1 MHNIFA
7 GPMGI
12 KSQSKKHCKEKRKKV
27 QVSRKQFGT
36 NGVNMRVKREGL
48 LAVLYVQHMID

>member
-12 KSQSKKHCKEKRKKV
+12 KSQSKKHCKEKKKKGTK
-27 QVSRKQFGT
+27 VSGKQFGT

-48 LAVLYVQHMID
+48 QLSFMYNI